1 MHVHEKTCIAEI
13 TAWQIISKHIESGCS
28 DFLYLENSN
37 KFCIQCDNI
46 QAIQWTCEAITASEY
61 GAYITIKPVGSIQ
74 INKIDLCINKYIR
87 LAIQF

>member
-1 MHVHEKTCIAEI
+1 MRILVSAVYSV
-13 TAWQIISKHIESGCS
+13 II
-28 DFLYLENSN
+28 F
-37 KFCIQCDNI
+37 I

-61 GAYITIKPVGSIQ
+61 GAYITIKHVGSIQ